1 MCSGSD
7 TSEESVVGE
16 DCALVKS
23 KESASKMKP
32 LDIEQPSSSGSGS
45 GSTPTEHAAWL
56 KWASLGLLVF
66 QNSGVFLMMR
76 YTRSLH
82 GPLYLTTVTV
92 WLAEFFKGLVCTLI
106 LLAIQ
111 LRDGGGWSGFT
122 AQLHDELWVQRR
134 ETLRLAVPAA
144 CYTVQNN
151 LLYLAVTHMSAAGS
165 QVLYQS
171 KTLSTA
177 LFSVTML
184 GNPNPNLN
192 PNPSPKP
199 NPSPNSNLNPNPNP
213 TQVTMLGKRFKALQW
228 ASFLLLAIGVA
239 LVQQQDSK
247 WSAGSA
253 GRHSPV
259 LGATASLV
267 AAGLS
272 GFAGVYLELM
282 FTRGS
287 TSIWM
292 RNVQLAIFTLPLQT
306 LTVFQTDRAHI
317 AAHGALHGFW
327 PSTWVVVAIQV
338 AGGLIVAVV
347 IKYAGNILKTF
358 AAVLAILVTCFVSY
372 LLPALGFV
380 ATACG
385 RQPPSGCGPFALQHA
400 PPAPGQAQGALQP
413 RPASAGLGQLA
424 DMF

>member
-23 KESASKMKP
+23 KEPASKMKP

-45 GSTPTEHAAWL
+45 GGTPTEHAAWL

-111 LRDGGGWSGFT
+111 LRDGGSWSGFT

-184 GNPNPNLN
+184 SKPNANLDLDPN
-192 PNPSPKP
+192 PKP
-199 NPSPNSNLNPNPNP
+199 NPTL
-213 TQVTMLGKRFKALQW
+213 TLTL
-228 ASFLLLAIGVA
+228 
-239 LVQQQDSK
+239 
-247 WSAGSA
+247 
-253 GRHSPV
+253 
-259 LGATASLV
+259 
-267 AAGLS
+267 
-272 GFAGVYLELM
+272 
-282 FTRGS
+282 TR
-287 TSIWM
+287 T
-292 RNVQLAIFTLPLQT
+292 RTLP
-306 LTVFQTDRAHI
+306 R
-317 AAHGALHGFW
+317 
-327 PSTWVVVAIQV
+327 
-338 AGGLIVAVV
+338 
-347 IKYAGNILKTF
+347 
-358 AAVLAILVTCFVSY
+358 
-372 LLPALGFV
+372 
-380 ATACG
+380 
-385 RQPPSGCGPFALQHA
+385 
-400 PPAPGQAQGALQP
+400 
-413 RPASAGLGQLA
+413 
-424 DMF
+424 